1 MKVVLDLNVVM
12 DTNVKFI
19 LSLSF
24 AYFGLSLATNLP
36 FPNKN

>member
-1 MKVVLDLNVVM
+1 MKSILDLKVVM
-12 DTNVKFI
+12 DTDVKFI

-36 FPNKN
+36 LPNKN